1 MTQPRDYE
9 DDDGR
14 VIVNMDVEGM
24 RWHDRR
30 SSSGSNRPD
39 FPIVRRGGLR
49 GDELTESETRRYTF
63 YALLAGLVVVLGV
76 RRHLGAA
83 GPVHD
88 PGLVQVRV
96 RPEKRISVRGRIP
109 PGKI

>member
-63 YALLAGLVVVLGV
+63 YALLAGLVVVLV
-76 RRHLGAA
+76 FAA
-83 GPVHD
+83 TWVL
-88 PGLVQVRV
+88 LVLFMTQVWFR
-96 RPEKRISVRGRIP
+96 
-109 PGKI
+109 